1 MSTDKTRITFDY
13 KSYHCISCF
22 FKNKFQGVAKIHDDI
37 IYRVEGNSIDDV
49 KNLLIN
55 CIDEESEEDTR
66 EIFEKFHKK
75 YIASLKN
82 NTDISFEIRKSTKKN
97 IRVTHCWKCKK
108 YLDNKIYYECCECD
122 GILCR
127 CGACFCGT
135 VWRR

>member
-13 KSYHCISCF
+13 KSYDCISCF

-37 IYRVEGNSIDDV
+37 IYKIEGNSIDDV

-135 VWRR
+135 DWKR

>member
-37 IYRVEGNSIDDV
+37 IYKIEGNSIDDV